1 MQRRTLITG
10 ALGLA
15 AGLAGCAAT
24 QEEFEFEAE
33 PASFGDAAVSEA
45 GYERVQQQ
53 DVVIDR
59 SFEAGGTERDVT
71 VTNYATTYSREVA
84 VGGQS
89 RPLASAVVFST
100 PSISIVGQ
108 EFNPAASEN
117 LLDLVARASDQLDDR
132 FEAGSIRD
140 ITKVEE
146 QDVTVLETETTMGVF
161 DAVAEIDGS
170 EITLRLLV
178 ARVQRDGDI
187 VVVGTAY
194 PQQLAAE
201 ERPRAET
208 LFGSVEHGA

>member
-10 ALGLA
+10 ALGLT

-33 PASFGDAAVSEA
+33 PAAFDDAAVNEA

-53 DVVIDR
+53 DIVVDR
-59 SFEAGGTERDVT
+59 SVEAGGTERDVT
-71 VTNYATTYSREVA
+71 VTNYATAYSREVS
-84 VGGQS
+84 VGDQT

-146 QDVTVLETETTMGVF
+146 RDTTVLETETTMGVF
-161 DAVAEIDGS
+161 DAVAETDGR
-170 EITLRLLV
+170 ELTLRLLV

-187 VVVGTAY
+187 IVVGAAY
-194 PQQLAAE
+194 PQQLVEE
-201 ERPRAET
+201 ERSRAET
-208 LFGSVEHGA
+208 LFGNVEHGA

>member
-24 QEEFEFEAE
+24 QEEFEFEAQ
-33 PASFGDAAVSEA
+33 PASFADAAVSEA

-59 SFEAGGTERDVT
+59 SVEAGGTERDVT
-71 VTNYATTYSREVA
+71 VTNYATTYNREVA

-187 VVVGTAY
+187 IVVGTAY

-208 LFGSVEHGA
+208 LFGNVEHDA